1 MNNPILHSLLTS
13 ARGRAAAALAA
24 IALLAGCAGT
34 PKMAG
39 PEPAPTVTEQ
49 PQEQGPVIKTP
60 GMAFY
65 SPGRVKFFDHTI
77 NSWQYLAL
85 PHGLAVGDRVRVAPD
100 SGFAELYF
108 YKDVLV
114 RLSSAST
121 LGVLGMN
128 PPAFELIAGQAEIWN
143 NSAADISVLAEG
155 ATTTAGKGL
164 AAYRI
169 TGRNST
175 EVLVYKGS
183 ALVKKGKAAQ
193 AVPEMK
199 KLFISA
205 EGAFYLSPVGR
216 FNSIPPAPEPQRE
229 LIRQIEELFAQ
240 SN

>member
-1 MNNPILHSLLTS
+1 MNNLILPSFLNT
-13 ARGRAAAALAA
+13 ARGKAIAACAA
-24 IALLAGCAGT
+24 IALLTGCAGT
-34 PKMAG
+34 PKIAG
-39 PEPAPTVTEQ
+39 PEPTPAVTPP
-49 PQEQGPVIKTP
+49 PQEQGPQIKTP
-60 GMAFY
+60 GLAFR

-77 NSWQYLAL
+77 NSWQYLDL

-100 SGFAELYF
+100 NGFAELYF

-121 LGVLGMN
+121 LGVLGIN

-143 NSAADISVLAEG
+143 NSDADISVLAEG
-155 ATTTAGKGL
+155 ATATAGKGL

-169 TGRNST
+169 TGRNSA

-183 ALVKKGKAAQ
+183 ATVKKGTAAQ
-193 AVPEMK
+193 PVPEMK

-216 FNSIPPAPEPQRE
+216 FNKIPPAPEPQRA

-240 SN
+240 SH